1 MNQKI
6 LTFAVAAAIGMP
18 MAVHADVT
26 VSGKIQA
33 EASSL
38 EVADGNQNVGII
50 FPRGDGANAPMA
62 DERHTLTVDGGGAI
76 LNEGPNY
83 LQFDFEEEMG
93 NDVSAEARYVATF
106 NTSGNYGSSLT
117 GLEAWIGLRT
127 SNFHFR
133 YGSIG
138 SAYVSSKTLIDPW
151 AFTSLQSGGTGGG
164 MSGEHFNVLYGT
176 RETKSCS
183 SPSDETCR
191 FEYNQTNFIGV
202 NHALNLYGMTNEGV
216 VPGGLEL
223 GLDFAGFSATLQGVV
238 DDASGMDGAG
248 LLELK
253 YTAPSFAVWLA
264 GSFSDL
270 DESVKSGVAN
280 VGDSI
285 GLEPD
290 KRVGGDFVNWK
301 IGGQFKGPMFS
312 VGLQYEDAE
321 LGTLDTIIN
330 GVMPTGGDDPE
341 FFLNEKGGKYL
352 LGSFDLKMSDFGI
365 AGWVAGYRSDINDA
379 LLMRDDMGNVQEENA
394 LSWALGAKYNFST
407 RSQVYLGY
415 RQTDSEND
423 LRDENVATLGISHS
437 F

>member
-33 EASSL
+33 EATSL
-38 EVADGNQNVGII
+38 EVADGNQRVGVL
-50 FPRGDGANAPMA
+50 FPRGDGDNAPKA
-62 DERHTLTVDGGGAI
+62 DERHTLTNDGGGSI
-76 LNEGPNY
+76 LNEGPNV
-83 LQFDFEEEMG
+83 LRFDFEEKMG
-93 NDVSAEARYVATF
+93 NDISAEARYEATF

-138 SAYVSSKTLIDPW
+138 SAYVSSKALIDPW
-151 AFTSLQSGGTGGG
+151 AYTSLQSAGTGGG
-164 MSGEHFNVLYGT
+164 MSGEHFNVLFGT
-176 RETKSCS
+176 PTSGVIRNSN
-183 SPSDETCR
+183 DI
-191 FEYNQTNFIGV
+191 NFIGV
-202 NHALNLYGMTNEGV
+202 NHANDLYGMTNEGV
-216 VPGGLEL
+216 VSGGLEL
-223 GLDFAGFSATLQGVV
+223 GIDFGGFSATLQGVV

-248 LLELK
+248 LLEFR

-264 GSFSDL
+264 GSFSDIS
-270 DESVKSGVAN
+270 ESVKSGIAN

-290 KRVGGDFVNWK
+290 KRLGGDFANWK
-301 IGGQFKGPMFS
+301 IGGQYRGPAFT

-330 GVMPTGGDDPE
+330 GVMLAGGSVDDAQ
-341 FFLNEKGGKYL
+341 FLFNEKGGKYL
-352 LGSFDLKMSDFGI
+352 LGSFDINMNDFSI
-365 AGWVAGYRSDINDA
+365 AAWVAGYSSDINEG
-379 LLMRDDMGNVQEENA
+379 LQMRDDMGQRIDEDA
-394 LSWALGAKYNFST
+394 LSWALGAKYNFSR

-415 RQTDSEND
+415 RQSDSEND

>member
-6 LTFAVAAAIGMP
+6 LTFAVAAAIGVP
-18 MAVHADVT
+18 MAVHADVR

-38 EVADGNQNVGII
+38 EVADGKQDVGIE
-50 FPRGDGANAPMA
+50 FPRGDGANNPKA
-62 DERHTLTVDGGGAI
+62 DERHTLTNDSGGAI

-83 LQFDFEEEMG
+83 LQFDFEEKMG

-106 NTSGNYGSSLT
+106 NTSGNYGESLT

-138 SAYVSSKTLIDPW
+138 SAYVSSKEVIDPW
-151 AFTSLQSGGTGGG
+151 AYTSLQSGGTGGG

-176 RETKSCS
+176 QETNSCP
-183 SPSDETCR
+183 SPSGGTCG
-191 FEYNQTNFIGV
+191 FEYNKTNLIGV
-202 NHALNLYGMTNEGV
+202 NHMIDLDGMTNEGV
-216 VPGGLEL
+216 VQGGLEL
-223 GLDFAGFSATLQGVV
+223 GIDFGGFSATLQGVV

-270 DESVKSGVAN
+270 DESVKSGVAS

-285 GLEPD
+285 GVDPD
-290 KRVGGDFVNWK
+290 KRAGGDFANWK

-321 LGTLDTIIN
+321 LGAFDYIIH
-330 GVMPTGGDDPE
+330 GKSVGDKTQL
-341 FFLNEKGGKYL
+341 FYNTKGGKYL
-352 LGSFDLKMSDFGI
+352 LGSFDLKMSDFSI
-365 AGWVAGYRSDINDA
+365 AAWVAGYRSDIKDA
-379 LLMRDDMGNVQEENA
+379 LRMTDDMGNVQEEDA

-415 RQTDSEND
+415 RQTNSEND